1 MWRSGEYRE
10 PSLGKIGKS
19 EIYEFSID
27 FGFFDFFIAVLG
39 PGRGSIGF
47 PDPVGSILAEY
58 GPERTDGDPIYPQN
72 YYFCHFS
79 LGAGLV
85 GGCKSCLWVQ
95 LLSLGAS
102 LVVGCNSC
110 LWVQLLSLDA
120 SLVVGCKSCRWV
132 QVLSLGATLVVGCK
146 SCRWVQVLS
155 WGVMANWRMHI
166 LIRTA

>member
-58 GPERTDGDPIYPQN
+58 EPEPTHLDPIHCIFPQ
-72 YYFCHFS
+72 
-79 LGAGLV
+79 
-85 GGCKSCLWVQ
+85 
-95 LLSLGAS
+95 
-102 LVVGCNSC
+102 
-110 LWVQLLSLDA
+110 
-120 SLVVGCKSCRWV
+120 
-132 QVLSLGATLVVGCK
+132 
-146 SCRWVQVLS
+146 
-155 WGVMANWRMHI
+155 I
-166 LIRTA
+166 